1 MRRYIGLL
9 VPLVLSGAAFATACG
24 GDSKTVTIPGGGQ
37 VSTSNKIPSDFP
49 SDFPVYSGAKVV
61 GSVKG
66 DQKGQQ
72 GFYVTW
78 ETGDPAD
85 KVTTFFKDAFAKGP
99 WKSES
104 TIESNGTVILS
115 AKKDAKSAALTVSAA
130 NNKTTIGV
138 FLGDDNSLSGTAP
151 TKTGSGSASDN
162 KTATAQASRDAP
174 DSSSSQGSPTASPL
188 PPEVTLPKDFP
199 KDRAPLPSDA
209 RVTSSTS
216 FGQGGSKSYIITYYT
231 KSTPEAAA
239 DYFSK
244 EMPKHGWVDS
254 FTSNTNGEYFVTF
267 TSAATSG
274 STNDGLTV
282 TAMKSDTP
290 GYTQVSVSVSL
301 TAAQ

>member
-9 VPLVLSGAAFATACG
+9 IPVILSGAAFATACG
-24 GDSKTVTIPGGGQ
+24 SDSKTVSIPGGGQ

-66 DQKGQQ
+66 SEKGQQ
-72 GFYVTW
+72 GFFVTW
-78 ETGDPAD
+78 ETGDPVD
-85 KVTTFFKDAFAKGP
+85 KVTTFFKDEFAKGP

-104 TIESNGTVILS
+104 TLESNGAVILG
-115 AKKDAKSAALTVSAA
+115 AKKDAKSAALSVSAS
-130 NNKTTIGV
+130 NNKTTIV
-138 FLGDDNSLSGTAP
+138 VSLGDTNSSSAP
-151 TKTGSGSASDN
+151 TTSSSGSASDDE
-162 KTATAQASRDAP
+162 TATAQAAQDAA

-216 FGQGGSKSYIITYYT
+216 FGQGGSKTYIITFYT
-231 KSTPEAAA
+231 KSSPEVAA

-267 TSAATSG
+267 TSGATSG

-282 TAMKSDTP
+282 TAIQSDTP